1 MRSVDFE
8 VTLLLGRIRFIC
20 LLAAALICPAAAPAA
35 GGYAVTTL
43 LLVRHAEKAESPKDD
58 PPLTPAGHR
67 RAEALLAL
75 ARRAGVEAI
84 FATNRIRT
92 QQTVRPAATAAG
104 LKITILD
111 IRDVD
116 SLVAAI
122 VNRHQGQVV
131 LAAGH
136 TSTVP
141 KIIESLG
148 AGTIPPLEET
158 DYDNFFVVTVYAPG
172 KARLLRLKYG
182 ESTSGP

>member
-1 MRSVDFE
+1 MKSADSD
-8 VTLLLGRIRFIC
+8 VTVLLGRIRFVW
-20 LLAAALICPAAAPAA
+20 LLAAALISPAAAPAA
-35 GGYAVTTL
+35 GSDAVTTL

-58 PPLTPAGHR
+58 PPLTPAGRR
-67 RAEALLAL
+67 RAGALLAL

-122 VNRHQGQVV
+122 LNRHQGQVV
-131 LAAGH
+131 LAAWH
-136 TSTVP
+136 STVP

-148 AGTIPPLEET
+148 AGTIPPLQET

-172 KARLLRLKYG
+172 KAKVLRLKYG
-182 ESTSGP
+182 ESTIGP